1 MNEFYM
7 GLTAEELIEAYREAV
22 TDNTHY
28 RWIKGA
34 DSPLYTEIRQI
45 EEELLRRLQRRR

>member
-1 MNEFYM
+1 MSEFYM

-28 RWIKGA
+28 RWIKA
-34 DSPLYTEIRQI
+34 TDSPLYTEKIHQI
-45 EEELLRRLQRRR
+45 EEELLRRLQRR